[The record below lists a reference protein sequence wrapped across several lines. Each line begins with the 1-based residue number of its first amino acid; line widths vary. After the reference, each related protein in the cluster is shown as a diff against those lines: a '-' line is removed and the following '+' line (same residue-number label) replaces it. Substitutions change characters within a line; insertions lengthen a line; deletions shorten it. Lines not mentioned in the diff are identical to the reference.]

1 MTYVRSPQRKWR
13 PPIVIG
19 AGVSLDTSAVGRTTR
34 DERGGV
40 FTPRII
46 AAAMAAQTDFAHPE
60 LLAETDWLAERL
72 DEPSIRIVDCDEFPA
87 YQRLHIKGAVGLRV
101 HHYLKGEDD
110 VHLTD
115 PDQFAKTMS
124 RHGIGSEHTVVAYD
138 GMGGLYA
145 ARLWWAL
152 DHYGHTSA
160 KVLNGGFQKWFEEGR
175 PVTAEQPHVER
186 ARFDV
191 SAGGDRLCGIDEVR
205 EAIGRVD
212 TVIWDVRSRAEH
224 TGEDRRQNKHGGHI
238 PGAVHLEWLD
248 LTQPPARS
256 GLLLAPQEMRA
267 KLAAAGIT
275 PEKQV
280 LVH

>member
-1 MTYVRSPQRKWR
+1 MGQ
-13 PPIVIG
+13 
-19 AGVSLDTSAVGRTTR
+19 AG
-34 DERGGV
+34 
-40 FTPRII
+40 F
-46 AAAMAAQTDFAHPE
+46 AQPE
-60 LLAETDWLAERL
+60 LLAETDWLAEQL
-72 DEPSIRIVDCDEFPA
+72 DDPSIRIVDCDEFPA
-87 YQRLHIKGAVGLRV
+87 YQRLHIKGAVGPRV

-110 VHLTD
+110 VHLMG
-115 PDQFAKTMS
+115 PERFADTMS
-124 RHGIGSEHTVVAYD
+124 KHGIGSEHTVVAYD

-152 DHYGHTSA
+152 DYYGHAKA

-186 ARFDV
+186 PRFV
-191 SAGGDRLCGIDEVR
+191 VRAGSDCLCRIDEVR
-205 EAIGRVD
+205 GAIGRDD

-224 TGEDRRQNKHGGHI
+224 TGEDPRQNKRGGHI

-256 GLLLAPQEMRA
+256 GLLLPPHEMRA
-267 KLAAAGIT
+267 KLAAAGIA

>member
-1 MTYVRSPQRKWR
+1 
-13 PPIVIG
+13 VIG
-19 AGVSLDTSAVGRTTR
+19 AGVSLDTPPTATTR
-34 DERGGV
+34 DELAGDL

-46 AAAMAAQTDFAHPE
+46 AAAMAADTQFAHPE
-60 LLAETDWLAERL
+60 LLAETDWLAEHL
-72 DEPSIRIVDCDEFPA
+72 EDPSIRIVDCDEFPA
-87 YQRLHIKGAVGLRV
+87 YQRLHIRGAVGLRV

-110 VHLTD
+110 VHLMG
-115 PDQFAKTMS
+115 PEQFAVTMS
-124 RHGIGSEHTVVAYD
+124 KHGIGSEHTVVTYD

-152 DHYGHTSA
+152 DHYGHQNA
-160 KVLNGGFQKWFEEGR
+160 KVLNGGFHKWFEEGR
-175 PVTAEQPHVER
+175 PVTSEQPHVER
-186 ARFDV
+186 V
-191 SAGGDRLCGIDEVR
+191 SFEVRPGGDRLCRIDEVR
-205 EAIGRVD
+205 DAIARD

-248 LTQPPARS
+248 LTRPPARS
-256 GLLLAPQEMRA
+256 GLLLPPEEMRA
-267 KLAAAGIT
+267 RLEAAGIT